1 MMMCGKMGIGNEV
14 VMACLTV
21 LSWHLLG
28 GTDWNLL
35 NTSHEHYCFMWPAKF
50 EYPGRCKIRYAPEW
64 RVITRNTEMVSHRY
78 HEVFCQCWEIL

>member
-28 GTDWNLL
+28 GTD
-35 NTSHEHYCFMWPAKF
+35 
-50 EYPGRCKIRYAPEW
+50 
-64 RVITRNTEMVSHRY
+64 
-78 HEVFCQCWEIL
+78 